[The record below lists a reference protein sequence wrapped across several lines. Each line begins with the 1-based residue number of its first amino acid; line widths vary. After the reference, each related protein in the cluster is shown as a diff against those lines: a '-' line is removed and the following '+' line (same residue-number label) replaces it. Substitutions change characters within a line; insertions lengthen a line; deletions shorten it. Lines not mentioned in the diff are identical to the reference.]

1 MNNDLRE
8 KLISMMDAESKVRQQ
23 VLAEGRRYDGYP
35 EALEALH
42 IRHAEELLKIVNEY
56 GWPGKS
62 LVEKEGATAAFILAR
77 NAISKPDLQKQF
89 FKHLQQAVA
98 IGEATPIQ
106 EACLQDC
113 ILFCQGSP
121 QRYGMFFDWEESGEL
136 VVNVENIA
144 EANERRKRLGLK
156 TLTEDLLQHKNEIQQ
171 EGGGPP
177 QDIKEHKSQAFEWA
191 KRVGWRNA

>member
-1 MNNDLRE
+1 MNSGLRE

-23 VLAEGRRYDGYP
+23 VLAAGRRYDGYS
-35 EALEALH
+35 EVLETLH
-42 IRHAEELLKIVNEY
+42 IQHAEEFLRIVNEY

-62 LVEKEGATAAFILAR
+62 LVEKDGATAAFILAR

-89 FKHLQQAVA
+89 FKHLQKAVTV
-98 IGEATPIQ
+98 GEATAIQ

-113 ILFCQGSP
+113 ILFYQGNP
-121 QRYGMFFDWEESGEL
+121 QQCGMFFDWDESGEL
-136 VVNVENIA
+136 VANVENIA
-144 EANERRKRLGLK
+144 EANERRKKLGLK
-156 TLTEDLLQHKNEIQQ
+156 TLAEDLLLHKNEIQQ

-177 QDIKEHKSQAFEWA
+177 RDISEHKRQELAWA